1 LWIEGINKANFLI
14 IKNHR
19 KMKITSD
26 KIKIDNK
33 EYQLSLDGKIRFGDT
48 VYNPLSGVIMKV
60 DEDDDI
66 FYVNDNYY
74 LVVG

>member
-1 LWIEGINKANFLI
+1 MKN
-14 IKNHR
+14 IKLFKN
-19 KMKITSD
+19 
-26 KIKIDNK
+26 NK
-33 EYQLSLDGKIRFGDT
+33 EYHLSLDGNIRFGDT
-48 VYNPLSGVIMKV
+48 VYNPFSGLIMKV

>member
-1 LWIEGINKANFLI
+1 MLYAVKFTE
-14 IKNHR
+14 
-19 KMKITSD
+19 MKITSD

-33 EYQLSLDGKIRFGDT
+33 EYHLSLDGYIKFGDT
-48 VYNPLSGVIMKV
+48 VYNPLSGVIMEV

-74 LVVG
+74 LVVA

>member
-1 LWIEGINKANFLI
+1 MLYAVKFAE
-14 IKNHR
+14 
-19 KMKITSD
+19 MKITSD

-33 EYQLSLDGKIRFGDT
+33 EYHLSLDGYIKFGDT
-48 VYNPLSGVIMKV
+48 VYNPLSGAIMEV
-60 DEDDDI
+60 DEEDDI